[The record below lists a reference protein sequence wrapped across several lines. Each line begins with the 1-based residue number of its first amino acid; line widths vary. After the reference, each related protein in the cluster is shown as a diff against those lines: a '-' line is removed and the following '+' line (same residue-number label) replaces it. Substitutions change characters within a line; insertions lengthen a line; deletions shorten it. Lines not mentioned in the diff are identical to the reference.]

1 MAGGLAL
8 RPFRALRWL
17 ALASLGM
24 MLTCGTGTG
33 TGNAAPNP
41 EATSVSRAASA
52 SEWWRDDAKPG
63 PALILRRLSRG

>member
-1 MAGGLAL
+1 MAGNLVPL
-8 RPFRALRWL
+8 SRLVRITRWV

-41 EATSVSRAASA
+41 EMVPVFRA
-52 SEWWRDDAKPG
+52 P
-63 PALILRRLSRG
+63 